1 MWRYLK
7 AAFLVGVDVPALGRV
22 PVNALAA
29 VGFLILGFGHPGFW
43 FIGLAAEAALVPTLA
58 FNKRFQNVV
67 DAEDRQLSDGDSQ
80 NKRTSLIQT
89 LPSDYKKR
97 LSDLERKCDKV
108 LEVYRNAQ
116 ADLFV
121 IDTNRGALDNL
132 KWVYLKLLIARYHLL
147 TAGTDDTPQS
157 LVKKIKTL
165 QDELQDSDESAALRQ
180 SKTATLDILKRRLA
194 NIQRREQS
202 LEEVESDLT
211 RVESQ
216 VDLILDNAAM
226 QGKPQTISTD
236 LELASDLVSGGM
248 FGEAE
253 SAVADLDRDYAT
265 PGVPTRAGS
274 RGVAPRER
282 E

>member
-7 AAFLVGVDVPALGRV
+7 AAFFVGMDVPALGRI

-29 VGFLILGFGHPGFW
+29 AAFGILGFGHPGFW
-43 FIGLAAEAALVPTLA
+43 LLGLAAEAAIIPSLA

-67 DAEDRQLSDGDSQ
+67 DAEDRQLSNDSSEA
-80 NKRTSLIQT
+80 KRVSLIRL
-89 LPSDYKKR
+89 LPADYQKR
-97 LSDLERKCDKV
+97 LTNLDRKCAKV

-116 ADLFV
+116 ADEFL
-121 IDTNRGALDNL
+121 IDTNQHALDNL

-147 TAGTDDTPQS
+147 TAGTEDTPES
-157 LVKKIKTL
+157 LQKKIADL
-165 QDELQDSDESAALRQ
+165 EDELRDSKESAALQQ
-180 SKTATLDILKRRLA
+180 SRAATLDILKRRLA

-226 QGKPQTISTD
+226 QGKPQTISSD
-236 LELASDLVSGGM
+236 IELASDLVSGGM
-248 FGEAE
+248 FGDSE
-253 SAVADLDRDYAT
+253 STVAAIDRDYGKAHSVRT
-265 PGVPTRAGS
+265 AS
-274 RGVAPRER
+274 REAN
-282 E
+282 

>member
-7 AAFLVGVDVPALGRV
+7 AAFFVGVELPALGRV

-29 VGFLILGFGHPGFW
+29 AGFLILGFGHPGFW
-43 FIGLAAEAALVPTLA
+43 FLGLAAEAAVVPALA
-58 FNKRFQNVV
+58 FNKRFQRVV
-67 DAEDRQLSDGDSQ
+67 DAEDKQLSTGDSQ
-80 NKRTSLIQT
+80 SKRSSLVKL
-89 LPSDYKKR
+89 LPGDYQSR
-97 LSDLERKCDKV
+97 LTGLEHRCDKV

-116 ADLFV
+116 AEEFL
-121 IDTNRGALDNL
+121 IDTNREALENL

-147 TAGTDDTPQS
+147 TAGTEDTAES
-157 LVKKIKTL
+157 LEKRIKSL
-165 QDELQDSDESAALRQ
+165 EGELQNGSESPALRQ
-180 SKTATLDILKRRLA
+180 SRAATLDILKRRLA

-236 LELASDLVSGGM
+236 IELASDLVSGGM
-248 FGEAE
+248 FGDAE
-253 SAVADLDRDYAT
+253 STVADLDRDYGKSRSLPKA
-265 PGVPTRAGS
+265 PTA
-274 RGVAPRER
+274 ER
-282 E
+282 Y

>member
-1 MWRYLK
+1 VWRYLK
-7 AAFLVGVDVPALGRV
+7 AAFLVGMDVPALGRV

-29 VGFLILGFGHPGFW
+29 AGFLILGFGHPGFW
-43 FIGLAAEAALVPTLA
+43 FLGLAAEAAIVPTLA
-58 FNKRFQNVV
+58 FNKRFQQVV
-67 DAEDRQLSDGDSQ
+67 DAEDRQISSDDSEA
-80 NKRTSLIQT
+80 KRDSLIQT
-89 LPSDYKKR
+89 LPADYKKR
-97 LSDLERKCDKV
+97 LADLQRKCGKV

-116 ADLFV
+116 AEDFL
-121 IDTNRGALDNL
+121 IDTNRDALENL

-147 TAGTDDTPQS
+147 TAGTDDTPDS
-157 LVKKIKTL
+157 LIKKINSL
-165 QDELQDSDESAALRQ
+165 QEELGDATETPALRQ
-180 SKTATLDILKRRLA
+180 SKAATLDILKRRLA

-248 FGEAE
+248 FGDAE
-253 SAVADLDRDYAT
+253 SAVADLDRDFGKGRTVVKTAT
-265 PGVPTRAGS
+265 
-274 RGVAPRER
+274 REAS
-282 E
+282 

>member
-1 MWRYLK
+1 VWRYLK
-7 AAFLVGVDVPALGRV
+7 AAFLVGVEVPALGRV
-22 PVNALAA
+22 PINALAA

-43 FIGLAAEAALVPTLA
+43 FVGLAAEAAIVPSLA
-58 FNKRFQNVV
+58 FNKRFQKVV
-67 DAEDRQLSDGDSQ
+67 DAENKELISGDSQ
-80 NKRTSLIQT
+80 FKRSSLVKQ
-89 LPSDYKKR
+89 LPSDYQSR
-97 LSDLERKCDKV
+97 LSTLERRCDKV

-116 ADLFV
+116 ADEFV
-121 IDTNRGALDNL
+121 IETNRDALENL

-147 TAGTDDTPQS
+147 TAGTDDTPES
-157 LVKKIKTL
+157 LEKKIKSIQTDL
-165 QDELQDSDESAALRQ
+165 SDGAETPALRQ
-180 SKTATLDILKRRLA
+180 SKAATLDILKRRLA

-236 LELASDLVSGGM
+236 IELASDLVSGGL

-253 SAVADLDRDYAT
+253 SAVADLDRDYVSAR
-265 PGVPTRAGS
+265 PV
-274 RGVAPRER
+274 VKAPAAER
-282 E
+282 S